1 MSHQA
6 IAAVLAVRDLSSG
19 ERLVAFSLASFAD
32 RENRARPG
40 TPAAAERAGL
50 RRSWFLEARDMLVR
64 RGLAVV
70 EQAATGRGRAST
82 LWLPFADTG
91 PWWDGEINPEL
102 LEAVLSY
109 SRSQGTARLLL
120 AAMAALADEQRVL
133 EGVTTERLCAAAG
146 VTDRTYRRA
155 RAALL
160 SSGELVLRGGTGGRG
175 NTNCW
180 DIADP
185 RSRTAEVHPPSRRR
199 VAPPS
204 GQRPLL
210 ATVTGARAVAQPASA
225 DIDQAQPVARAN
237 GGPDRTVSGQHRT
250 VTAGVSSR
258 KGGSGGTLSHQNR
271 PASAGVSVLKAGADR
286 TLSRE
291 TPARTP
297 AETPA
302 PNARSGREPQ
312 NPRTLDPP
320 SPPEGGSVVDEILV
334 EETYLTERGR
344 TRRRPVRVDLSAVR
358 ERLAAAGA
366 AEQAAWEQ
374 IRARLLQAVGE
385 STFEIWLAPVELI
398 AVDLA
403 GSLVIDTPDATRSW
417 VQTRFG
423 RVLERCAAEAGGA
436 IRFAEELERVA
447 LEPRPN
453 VAPPRASCREAD
465 GGGVGTDV
473 TASGTGRL
481 TSVSPAGAGG
491 RSAERWAGGSSG
503 LASDR
508 SGEWQAGESTDPP
521 PYRSS
526 YTRVYTAQAG
536 TS

>member
-1 MSHQA
+1 M
-6 IAAVLAVRDLSSG
+6 V
-19 ERLVAFSLASFAD
+19 FSLASFAD

-50 RRSWFLEARDMLVR
+50 KRSWFLEAREVLVC
-64 RGLAVV
+64 RGLVVV
-70 EQAATGRGRAST
+70 EQAAGGRGQASM
-82 LWLPFADTG
+82 LWLPFADGG
-91 PWWDGEINPEL
+91 PWWEGEINAEL
-102 LEAVLSY
+102 FEAVLTY
-109 SRSQGTARLLL
+109 SRAQGTVRLLL
-120 AAMAALADEQRVL
+120 AAMAALADESRVV
-133 EGVTTERLCAAAG
+133 EGVTTERLCAAAAG
-146 VTDRTYRRA
+146 LTDRSYRRA

-160 SSGELVLRGGTGGRG
+160 ASGDVVLRRGRGGRG

-180 DIADP
+180 ELPDP
-185 RSRTAEVHPPSRRR
+185 RSHAGDVEPVSRRR
-199 VAPPS
+199 VAPPP

-210 ATVTGARAVAQPASA
+210 ASVTAAPGVAQPAGA
-225 DIDQAQPVARAN
+225 EVDQGQPVARAN
-237 GGPDRTVSGQHRT
+237 GGLDRTVSGQHRT

-302 PNARSGREPQ
+302 PNARAGREPQ

-358 ERLAAAGA
+358 ERLAGAGA

-423 RVLERCAAEAGGA
+423 RVLERCAADAGGA
-436 IRFAEELERVA
+436 IRLAEELERLA

-481 TSVSPAGAGG
+481 TSGSPPGAGA
-491 RSAERWAGGSSG
+491 RSGDRCASGSSG

>member
-1 MSHQA
+1 MSHQT

-32 RENRARPG
+32 RDSRARPG

-50 RRSWFLEARDMLVR
+50 KPSWFLQARNMLVR
-64 RGLAVV
+64 RGLVVV

-82 LWLPFADTG
+82 LWLPFAETG
-91 PWWDGEINPEL
+91 PWWEGEVNAEL

-180 DIADP
+180 EIADP
-185 RSRTAEVHPPSRRR
+185 RSRTAEVQPPSRRR
-199 VAPPS
+199 VAPPF

-210 ATVTGARAVAQPASA
+210 ASVTAPPAVAQPAIA
-225 DIDQAQPVARAN
+225 DIDQVQPVARAN
-237 GGPDRTVSGQHRT
+237 GGLDRTLSAQNSP
-250 VTAGVSSR
+250 VTAGVSPR
-258 KGGSGGTLSHQNR
+258 KGGAGRTLSHQNR

-286 TLSRE
+286 ALSRE
-291 TPARTP
+291 TPAETP
-297 AETPA
+297 AKTPA
-302 PNARSGREPQ
+302 PNARAGREPQ

-320 SPPEGGSVVDEILV
+320 SPPEGGSVVDEIFV

-385 STFEIWLAPVELI
+385 STFEIWLAPLELI

-403 GSLVIDTPDATRSW
+403 DSLVIDTPDATRSW

-423 RVLERCAAEAGGA
+423 RLLERCAADAGRA
-436 IRFAEELERVA
+436 IRFAEELERLA

-453 VAPPRASCREAD
+453 VPPPGGSRGEAD
-465 GGGVGTDV
+465 SGDVGTDV

-481 TSVSPAGAGG
+481 TSVSSSGAGARSADRCAG
-491 RSAERWAGGSSG
+491 RSSGS
-503 LASDR
+503 ATDR

-521 PYRSS
+521 PYQSS
-526 YTRVYTAQAG
+526 YTRVYTEQAG

>member
-1 MSHQA
+1 MSHRA

-64 RGLAVV
+64 RGLVVV
-70 EQAATGRGRAST
+70 ERAATGRGRAST
-82 LWLPFADTG
+82 LWLPFAEIG
-91 PWWDGEINPEL
+91 PWWEGEVNAEL
-102 LEAVLSY
+102 LETVLCY
-109 SRSQGTARLLL
+109 SRSRGTARLLL
-120 AAMAALADEQRVL
+120 AAMAALADEQRLVK
-133 EGVTTERLCAAAG
+133 GVRTDRLCAAAG

-180 DIADP
+180 EIADP
-185 RSRTAEVHPPSRRR
+185 RSRTAEVQPPSRRR

-210 ATVTGARAVAQPASA
+210 ASVTAPPAVAQPSSG
-225 DIDQAQPVARAN
+225 DIDQAQPVARPN
-237 GGPDRTVSGQHRT
+237 GGPDRTVSGHDRP
-250 VTAGVSSR
+250 VTTGVSRR
-258 KGGSGGTLSHQNR
+258 KGGAGRTLSHQNR

-291 TPARTP
+291 TPAKTP

-302 PNARSGREPQ
+302 PNARAGREPQ
-312 NPRTLDPP
+312 NPRTSDPP
-320 SPPEGGSVVDEILV
+320 SPPGGGSVVDKILV

-344 TRRRPVRVDLSAVR
+344 TRRRPVKVDLAAVR

-374 IRARLLQAVGE
+374 IRARLLQTVGE
-385 STFEIWLAPVELI
+385 STFEIWLAPLELI

-403 GSLVIDTPDATRSW
+403 GSLVIDTPEATRSW
-417 VQTRFG
+417 AQTRFG
-423 RVLERCAAEAGGA
+423 RLLERCAADAGRA
-436 IRFAEELERVA
+436 IRFAEELEHLA

-453 VAPPRASCREAD
+453 VASPGASHGEGD
-465 GGGVGTDV
+465 GGKVDTDL
-473 TASGTGRL
+473 TAPGTGRL
-481 TSVSPAGAGG
+481 TSVSPSGAGG
-491 RSAERWAGGSSG
+491 RSADRYAGGSSG

-508 SGEWQAGESTDPP
+508 SGEWQTGESTDPP
-521 PYRSS
+521 SYKSS
-526 YTRVYTAQAG
+526 YTCVYTKQAG